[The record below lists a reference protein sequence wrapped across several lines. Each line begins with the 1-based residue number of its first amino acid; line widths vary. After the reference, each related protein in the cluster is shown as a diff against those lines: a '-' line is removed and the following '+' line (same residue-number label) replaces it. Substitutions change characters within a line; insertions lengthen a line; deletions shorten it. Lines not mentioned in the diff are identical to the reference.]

1 MATANPAKTLQD
13 DATCSICLD
22 YFQDP
27 VMIIECGH
35 NFCRACITKYWK
47 ASDCSACCPECR
59 QLFSW
64 KNLKPNRQ
72 LGNMV
77 ETAKQLNLQL
87 KNSSEKERMCEEHQK
102 PLTVFCKT
110 DQTLICTVCD
120 RSKAHRNHEVVHTPE
135 ASAHYKEMLLRHL
148 ENLKK
153 ERNKIQSAKSNGEK
167 PCQELLKETQVKRQE
182 IVSEF
187 QRQHQF
193 LEEQEQLQLSKLRD
207 LEKEIERKR
216 DNYASKFVDEISYI
230 TDLIGDLE
238 KKDKQ
243 PTNEFLQNIGSVLDR
258 CKKGTFQYPAIPD
271 ASDMKKRFYQF
282 CEGSTFL
289 QSSLRKF
296 RDNLLKPKWIK
307 ENVLFDPETAHPRY
321 VVSADR
327 KTVRWGSIRQEF
339 PYNPKRFHYVRCV
352 LGCKG
357 FTSGKHYWTVDV
369 GDGDYWAVGVARESV
384 EREEEIEFEPDEGIW
399 ALGLYNDQYK
409 ALTSPPTLLDVEDE
423 PTQIQIS
430 LNYEA
435 GTVAFYDTEDN
446 TRLFTFQS
454 VDFEGEEIFPF
465 FRIVD
470 SSTVLKLCS

>member
-167 PCQELLKETQVKRQE
+167 PCQELL
-182 IVSEF
+182 
-187 QRQHQF
+187 
-193 LEEQEQLQLSKLRD
+193 
-207 LEKEIERKR
+207 
-216 DNYASKFVDEISYI
+216 
-230 TDLIGDLE
+230 
-238 KKDKQ
+238 
-243 PTNEFLQNIGSVLDR
+243 NIGSVLDR